1 MAHHPG
7 GSTKGGALPMVS
19 EIFADGVGRVDFV
32 SGVVRIELV
41 SLEPT
46 ESGQGKME
54 VRQRIAMPVD
64 GFLHSLNTM
73 GDLVN
78 KLVEAGVLKRNE
90 QTPGAAPAPVKA

>member
-1 MAHHPG
+1 
-7 GSTKGGALPMVS
+7 MVA
-19 EIFADGVGRVDFV
+19 EVFADGVGRVDFV

-41 SLEPT
+41 SLEPA

-54 VRQRIAMPVD
+54 VRQRIVMPVD

-90 QTPGAAPAPVKA
+90 QSGVPASPVKK

>member
-1 MAHHPG
+1 
-7 GSTKGGALPMVS
+7 MVT

-46 ESGQGKME
+46 DSGQGRME

-90 QTPGAAPAPVKA
+90 QNTAAPKA

>member
-1 MAHHPG
+1 
-7 GSTKGGALPMVS
+7 MVS

-90 QTPGAAPAPVKA
+90 QTAGAAPAPVKK

>member
-1 MAHHPG
+1 
-7 GSTKGGALPMVS
+7 
-19 EIFADGVGRVDFV
+19 
-32 SGVVRIELV
+32 
-41 SLEPT
+41 
-46 ESGQGKME
+46 ME

-90 QTPGAAPAPVKA
+90 QTAGAVPAPVKK

>member
-1 MAHHPG
+1 MDGGVPLHPQLQG
-7 GSTKGGALPMVS
+7 KCLMVS

-90 QTPGAAPAPVKA
+90 QQPGAIAAKP

>member
-1 MAHHPG
+1 
-7 GSTKGGALPMVS
+7 MVA
-19 EIFADGVGRVDFV
+19 ELFADTVGRVDFV

-41 SLEPT
+41 SLEPA

-54 VRQRIAMPVD
+54 VRQRLVMPVD

-78 KLVEAGVLKRNE
+78 KLVDAGVLKRNE
-90 QTPGAAPAPVKA
+90 AAPTK